1 MARRRG
7 KGFMSALRDLIDE
20 YDDDEDDDEEED
32 KPRGR
37 RRGGLSE
44 GDVVVVRGKSAR
56 SFLERLV
63 GTTDDADDDDADD
76 DADGKGKTTRRKADT
91 TPKRRGYFGDGTA
104 DKT

>member
-1 MARRRG
+1 M
-7 KGFMSALRDLIDE
+7 
-20 YDDDEDDDEEED
+20 
-32 KPRGR
+32 
-37 RRGGLSE
+37 
-44 GDVVVVRGKSAR
+44 VVRGKSAR

-63 GTTDDADDDDADD
+63 GTTDDADDDDADDDADGKGKADDDADD